1 MSDVKL
7 TIMPKKYKGETSTV
21 TTRLP
26 AELIAKIDDAVKRTG
41 RNRNEILQKCIEYA
55 LDNLEISE
63 G

>member
-1 MSDVKL
+1 MAEKF
-7 TIMPKKYKGETSTV
+7 TITTKKYKGETSTV

-63 G
+63 E